1 MVNFWHASCIRI
13 IAALVILHYKA
24 ASRIDI
30 GVDAGEMPRRLVR
43 AFPNSSGLPWI
54 FMSAP
59 LSCRSAWTGFRP
71 TSIRPTLTKKL
82 AGKPMLSM
90 RPPSGSM
97 SVSRISS
104 RKTLSSCSMA
114 AGCFISFVQIRPAWP
129 ARYSAPDGRILRPGA
144 FTMPS
149 QGSRKLP
156 ATIFR
161 NSQINCCSHR
171 LPPDS
176 PHILLDLYGQTVRP
190 AVRRYHTAVSAYA
203 NACRSTGSCC
213 NLRAQSQHFAVIL
226 CV

>member
-1 MVNFWHASCIRI
+1 MVNFWHASCLKR

-30 GVDAGEMPRRLVR
+30 GVGAGEMPRRLVR
-43 AFPNSSGLPWI
+43 AFPNLSGLPWI

-71 TSIRPTLTKKL
+71 TSIRPTFTKQL

-114 AGCFISFVQIRPAWP
+114 AGCLSRLSKLGQPGPQDTRHQMAVSYGRERLQCHRKGAESCLQRSYATARLTAAHIASRP
-129 ARYSAPDGRILRPGA
+129 
-144 FTMPS
+144 
-149 QGSRKLP
+149 
-156 ATIFR
+156 
-161 NSQINCCSHR
+161 
-171 LPPDS
+171 
-176 PHILLDLYGQTVRP
+176 ILLTYSLIYTAKRFGLQFADIIPRFLRMPMP
-190 AVRRYHTAVSAYA
+190 AGRLEAVA
-203 NACRSTGSCC
+203 
-213 NLRAQSQHFAVIL
+213 I
-226 CV
+226 CVHNPNTSR